1 MVLRRPASQLGFV
14 ARLSARLHPR
24 RLRSRL
30 PLALAV
36 AVAALSLPRALL
48 GSDDPGPGSRVLVAT
63 RDLAPGAVLTAD
75 DVETVVAPPALEP
88 PGSVRTLAP
97 GSVVRSPVGRGEVLV
112 EHRLG
117 AGPGVPDRLEA
128 DQRAVTVPW
137 PEARPPLAVGD
148 TADLVVTTAAGP
160 DGVASSRVVVSRAEV
175 LVVGEDG
182 VTLAVPAEQAPQV
195 HQGLAT
201 GVVDLAVTP
210 FRP

>member
-1 MVLRRPASQLGFV
+1 MVLRRPASHLGFA
-14 ARLSARLHPR
+14 ARLSARFHPR
-24 RLRSRL
+24 RLRHRL

-48 GSDDPGPGSRVLVAT
+48 GSDDPGPGRPVLVAT
-63 RDLAPGAVLTAD
+63 RDLAPGTVVTTD
-75 DVETVVAPPALEP
+75 DVRSVVAPAALEP
-88 PGSVRTLAP
+88 PGAVRTLAP
-97 GSVVRSPVGRGEVLV
+97 GSVVRSPIERGEVLV
-112 EHRLG
+112 EHRVGGG
-117 AGPGVPDRLEA
+117 AGVPDRLEA

-148 TADLVVTTAAGP
+148 TADLVVTAAVGSA
-160 DGVASSRVVVSRAEV
+160 GVASSRVVVSRAEV